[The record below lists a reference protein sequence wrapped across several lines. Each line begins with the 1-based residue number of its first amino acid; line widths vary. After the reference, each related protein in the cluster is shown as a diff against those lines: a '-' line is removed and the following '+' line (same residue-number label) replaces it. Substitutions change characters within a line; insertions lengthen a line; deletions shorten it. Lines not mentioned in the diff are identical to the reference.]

1 MPASL
6 RTCPQGHHYRKSSD
20 CPVCP
25 VCEGL
30 LKPQSG
36 FLATLGAPARR
47 ALENEGLTTV
57 KKLAGKSE
65 AEILALHGMGP
76 ASLPS
81 LRAVL
86 KAAGLAFRT

>member
-1 MPASL
+1 MPSSL

-36 FLATLGAPARR
+36 FLATLGGPARR
-47 ALENEGLTTV
+47 ALENVGVTTLA
-57 KKLAGKSE
+57 KLASKRE
-65 AEILALHGMGP
+65 TEILASHGMGP
-76 ASLPS
+76 ASLPI
-81 LRAVL
+81 LRAAL
-86 KAAGLAFRT
+86 NDAGLTFKP